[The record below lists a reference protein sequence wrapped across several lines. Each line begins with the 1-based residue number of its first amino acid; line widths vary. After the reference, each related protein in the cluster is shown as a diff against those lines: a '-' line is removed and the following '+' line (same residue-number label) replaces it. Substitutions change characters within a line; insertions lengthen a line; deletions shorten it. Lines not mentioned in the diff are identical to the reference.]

1 MRLHSDIKGYNNW
14 SKDPIIYLINHL
26 ESVLTKRKV
35 SEDDK
40 INIHILISALK
51 KEGTNALIKECR
63 FREPLQLYS
72 TIMELEEGVR
82 TKGWK
87 RKINGYDMVIEERPW
102 FAVGTLFLKLAKKY
116 YKGNAYALRIVNNI
130 SDPWEENDLK
140 DMIHPDIYDKQ
151 PKGFSNND
159 FYRWRKGWE
168 FDIDPIEH
176 KNFKS
181 FMRKRVSEQLKYK
194 PEVIRVKLAEKQA
207 EEKKLEQ
214 KRREVERTEK
224 LKKQEEIEKL
234 RDKRY
239 DLIENVSRD
248 PAVYV
253 LCERRK
259 ILTKIK
265 NKCNALYVGESLVFA
280 SRVAAYQDFNK
291 SNNELVNKLANK
303 LKKPKDYI
311 VERIK
316 NNVRIR
322 VLRLKSMENNDHR
335 KEIEGYL
342 IKRLN
347 PLTHILKLLWN

>member
-1 MRLHSDIKGYNNW
+1 
-14 SKDPIIYLINHL
+14 
-26 ESVLTKRKV
+26 
-35 SEDDK
+35 
-40 INIHILISALK
+40 
-51 KEGTNALIKECR
+51 
-63 FREPLQLYS
+63 
-72 TIMELEEGVR
+72 
-82 TKGWK
+82 
-87 RKINGYDMVIEERPW
+87 MVTEERPW
-102 FAVGTLFLKLAKKY
+102 FAAGTLYLKLAKKY

-130 SDPWEENDLK
+130 SDPWEENDPK

-159 FYRWRKGWE
+159 LYRWTKGWE
-168 FDIDPIEH
+168 FGIDPIEH

-234 RDKRY
+234 RSKRY
-239 DLIENVSRD
+239 ESIDNVSRD
-248 PAVYV
+248 PAVYI
-253 LCERRK
+253 LCEKRK
-259 ILTKIK
+259 ILTTIK
-265 NKCNALYVGESLVFA
+265 NKCNTLYVGESLVFS
-280 SRVAAYQDFNK
+280 SRVSAYKDNNK
-291 SNNELVNKLANK
+291 PNNELVNKLANR

-311 VERIK
+311 VQRIK
-316 NNVRIR
+316 DNVRIR
-322 VLRLKSMENNDHR
+322 VLRFKSIANNDHR

-347 PLTHILKLLWN
+347 PLINSSKRNGFYKRSFIEKKPYSIDFWLEVEEL